1 MTHIALPSS
10 EQRRLVWYL
19 AMEEYV
25 AQHLFDLVPPSA
37 IGGREA
43 FFIWQV
49 PPTVIFGRNQVM
61 EAEVNLDY
69 CRAHG
74 VQFFRRKSGGGCVYA
89 DRGNIMLSYI
99 CDGTDVAFTF
109 DRYLRRLALALCRL
123 GLDAEKS
130 GRNDVLVGG
139 RKVSGN
145 AFTLLPKCSIVHG
158 TMLYDTDFEAMT
170 RAITP
175 SEAKIRSK
183 GVASVRQ
190 HVTNVREELERIGK
204 PLDLH
209 AYKEHLLRSFCTAP
223 DGSREEIV
231 LDEAALR
238 EIDAIEA
245 TYLEPDF
252 LAGKRHAFTLEFT
265 GKPEG
270 VGELTVAMD
279 MDGDRIA
286 GCHLAGDYFTLK
298 GNPDELLSRYL
309 CGCPLDRPVVA
320 EALHGL
326 VLQDYVMNL
335 TSDVF
340 MDLLFEKPRDRDFRP
355 GAPLP
360 GSVPA
365 KRNE

>member
-1 MTHIALPSS
+1 MIHIALPSS

-25 AQHLFDLVPPSA
+25 AQHLFDLVPSSA

-43 FFIWQV
+43 FFLWQV

-69 CRAHG
+69 CREHD

-99 CDGTDVAFTF
+99 CDGTDVSFTF
-109 DRYLRRLALALCRL
+109 DRYLRRLALALRRL

-190 HVTNVREELERIGK
+190 HVTNVREELEKIGK
-204 PLDLH
+204 PLDIE
-209 AYKEHLLRSFCTAP
+209 AYKAHLLRSFCTAP

-238 EIDAIEA
+238 EIEAIEA
-245 TYLEPDF
+245 TYLDPDF
-252 LAGKRHAFTLEFT
+252 LAGRRHAFTLEFK

-270 VGELTVAMD
+270 VGELTVALD
-279 MDGDRIA
+279 MDGDRIS
-286 GCHLAGDYFTLK
+286 GCHLAGDYFPLK
-298 GNPDELLSRYL
+298 EGLDMSLSALLR
-309 CGCPLDRPVVA
+309 GCPLKPAAVR
-320 EALHGL
+320 EALHDISLGEFVMGL
-326 VLQDYVMNL
+326 DNDIFLN
-335 TSDVF
+335 
-340 MDLLFEKPRDRDFRP
+340 LLFEKPQYCPRQ
-355 GAPLP
+355 AEQ
-360 GSVPA
+360 A
-365 KRNE
+365 E